1 MGDPERKCEFTYR
14 KKLVITILIS
24 LLVHL
29 VFILFYAFP
38 YIVIFPQWLQ
48 QQPEEPPAV
57 EPEKEV
63 VFELVDTPDDADQT
77 DSPKDTRFVSDKSAM
92 ARDANTEADKPV
104 GDAFADGNFDVSEYT
119 VGQLDEPALGN
130 PAVESAPAEKPPT
143 EAEAEEQ
150 IEPQEK
156 EPATESS
163 WSRMHF
169 YALPDNPNQEAFLQQ
184 FERTQDRRPLR
195 KNNPLRRQTETSAR
209 NIGGFSLDT
218 YAWSWAPYLQQMRDK
233 VQRNLFPP
241 AAFTRL
247 GIINGESL
255 IRFKVFPDGHVEDIE
270 VLSYEGHRSL
280 METSVN
286 AIKGAEPFQPLP
298 GDFPKNKEFL
308 GVTAHFQ
315 YFISR

>member
-1 MGDPERKCEFTYR
+1 
-14 KKLVITILIS
+14 
-24 LLVHL
+24 
-29 VFILFYAFP
+29 
-38 YIVIFPQWLQ
+38 
-48 QQPEEPPAV
+48 
-57 EPEKEV
+57 
-63 VFELVDTPDDADQT
+63 
-77 DSPKDTRFVSDKSAM
+77 M

-130 PAVESAPAEKPPT
+130 PAVESAPA
-143 EAEAEEQ
+143 
-150 IEPQEK
+150 
-156 EPATESS
+156 
-163 WSRMHF
+163 
-169 YALPDNPNQEAFLQQ
+169 DNPNQEAFLQQ